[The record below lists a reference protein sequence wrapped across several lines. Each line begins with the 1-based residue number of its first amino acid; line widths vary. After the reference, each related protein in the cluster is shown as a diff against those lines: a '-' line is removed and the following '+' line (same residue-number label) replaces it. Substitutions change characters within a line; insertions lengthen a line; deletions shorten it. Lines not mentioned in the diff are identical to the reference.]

1 MEIANTSL
9 AAKSYFPKSIGST
22 LTTLS
27 YFPLYK
33 AIGLMKALSKRTQ
46 GFLENQVNNLFGE
59 CVPTVFCSQFEHLK
73 TFNGGEQ
80 RFCQRIL
87 HL

>member
-1 MEIANTSL
+1 MEIVNSTAT
-9 AAKSYFPKSIGST
+9 KSYFPKSIGST

-33 AIGLMKALSKRTQ
+33 AIALMKSLSKKTQ
-46 GFLENQVNNLFGE
+46 GFLENQVNNVFGE

-73 TFNGGEQ
+73 TFKGGEP
-80 RFCQRIL
+80 RFC
-87 HL
+87 